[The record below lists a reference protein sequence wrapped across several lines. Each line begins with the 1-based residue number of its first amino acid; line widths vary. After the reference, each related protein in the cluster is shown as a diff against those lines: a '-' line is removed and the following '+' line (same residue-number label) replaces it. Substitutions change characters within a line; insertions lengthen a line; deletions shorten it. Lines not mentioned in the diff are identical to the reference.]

1 VSAAIAAGATLCV
14 VYPDMAG
21 LGGDDF
27 ALIRPPGGPVEALNA
42 SGPAGSKATREF
54 YEDAGHTSEIPS
66 RGPLAALT
74 LPGAVDGWRL
84 AHERHGRL
92 PWNELFDDAINL
104 ASNGFAV
111 SRSLAWWLPQDA
123 ELLGQDPGA
132 SSIYLPGGRVLRE
145 GDWLANPDLADSF
158 EVLARRG
165 AREGF
170 YEGELAER
178 LCRGAPPR
186 RWSPT
191 TSLGSQRPRWSRS
204 RRPTG
209 G

>member
-74 LPGAVDGWRL
+74 VPGAVDGWRL